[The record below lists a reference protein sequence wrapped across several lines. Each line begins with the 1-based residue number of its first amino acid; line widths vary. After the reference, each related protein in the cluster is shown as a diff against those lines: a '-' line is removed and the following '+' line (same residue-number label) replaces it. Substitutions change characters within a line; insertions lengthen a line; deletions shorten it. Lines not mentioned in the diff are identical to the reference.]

1 MSKKV
6 DQREIN
12 RRDSP
17 NTDGRAVNGEMT
29 HSTARVA
36 LLVVSDLGV
45 GAKARQAESV
55 RHLRKK

>member
-1 MSKKV
+1 M